1 MTCLPISSG
10 KQATRG
16 PNRPGSPV
24 ASLRVV
30 AAIIG
35 WLKGRSLVVLGAIG
49 AIVFFSLLPGYWQE
63 RTGLPPPLEHVIALF
78 WRGRLDG
85 ERCLARTEACKGYVV
100 VLACLSACMEYLQ
113 HFSPGRD
120 PRLADVMWTLM
131 GAVLGTGFVLL
142 VGRVVRRKTKN

>member
-1 MTCLPISSG
+1 MTRLSNSSG

-16 PNRPGSPV
+16 PYRPGSPV

-35 WLKGRSLVVLGAIG
+35 WLRGRSLVVLGAIG

-63 RTGLPPPLEHVIALF
+63 RTGLPPPLEHVIAYFGTAGLMTVV
-78 WRGRLDG
+78 WPGPKRAVRH
-85 ERCLARTEACKGYVV
+85 VV

-120 PRLADVMWTLM
+120 PRLADVMWSSM

-142 VGRVVRRKTKN
+142 VGRVVRRKTKD

>member
-1 MTCLPISSG
+1 MTRLPISSG

-35 WLKGRSLVVLGAIG
+35 WLRGRSLVVLGAIG

-63 RTGLPPPLEHVIALF
+63 RTGLPPPLEHVIAYFGAASLMNVV
-78 WRGRLDG
+78 WPGPKRAVR
-85 ERCLARTEACKGYVV
+85 YVV

-120 PRLADVMWTLM
+120 PRLADVMWSSM

-142 VGRVVRRKTKN
+142 VGRVVRRKTKD